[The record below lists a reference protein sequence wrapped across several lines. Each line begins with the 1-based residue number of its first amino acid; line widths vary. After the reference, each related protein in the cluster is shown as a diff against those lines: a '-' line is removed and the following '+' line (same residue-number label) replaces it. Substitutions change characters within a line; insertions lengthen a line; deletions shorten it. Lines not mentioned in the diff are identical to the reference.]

1 MTIAAQHVRAAINH
15 LRGLDPRWRDVIRQV
30 GPFAVRLERE
40 PAAWLIQHLHADSL
54 LDILSNPMPPPDGAQ
69 PILTDQQRRFAAELR
84 SLQQHGRLDLSP
96 PLPPTAW
103 ADRSAPLA
111 ELLDQH
117 HSRLL
122 PHFLFFCWGDLD
134 HWPAEDRALRRCL
147 HQLWP
152 AAEPPLLPVADG
164 SMCAAS
170 APTDNRDWPVDTWA
184 PFRSVAAWYLA
195 RWRMD
200 HSRTTPHATPLSH

>member
-30 GPFAVRLERE
+30 GPFAVRLERD
-40 PAAWLIQHLHADSL
+40 PTAWLIQHLHADSL
-54 LDILSNPMPPPDGAQ
+54 LDILSNPTLPTDAQ
-69 PILTDQQRRFAAELR
+69 PSLTDQQRHFAAELR

-96 PLPPTAW
+96 SLPPSAW
-103 ADRSAPLA
+103 ADRTAPLA

-117 HSRLL
+117 HSPLL
-122 PHFLFFCWGDLD
+122 PHFLFFCWGQLD

-152 AAEPPLLPVADG
+152 AAESPLPRVADD
-164 SMCAAS
+164 STCAAS
-170 APTDNRDWPVDTWA
+170 APSDNRNWPVDTWA

-195 RWRMD
+195 RWSMNQA
-200 HSRTTPHATPLSH
+200 RTTPHAKPRSE